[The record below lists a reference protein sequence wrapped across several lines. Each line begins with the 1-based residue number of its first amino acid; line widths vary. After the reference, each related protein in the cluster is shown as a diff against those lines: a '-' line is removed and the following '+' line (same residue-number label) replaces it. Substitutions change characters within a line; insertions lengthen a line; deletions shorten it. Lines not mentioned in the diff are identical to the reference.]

1 MKITID
7 LPDALYRRAKVH
19 AAERDTTL
27 RALLVD
33 SLQMQLLDHA
43 APGPELPQ
51 RNRIR
56 TDDRG
61 WPILQRSAGDTRVI
75 TDDFIN
81 QLRQAEGV

>member
-7 LPDALYRRAKVH
+7 LPDALYRLAKVR
-19 AAERDTTL
+19 AAERGTTL
-27 RALLVD
+27 RALLVE
-33 SLQMQLLDHA
+33 SLQMHLLDHP
-43 APGPELPQ
+43 APKPELPQ
-51 RNRIR
+51 RDRIR

-61 WPILQRSAGDTRVI
+61 WPILQRSAGDIPVI

>member
-7 LPDALYRRAKVH
+7 LPDALYRRAKIR
-19 AAERDTTL
+19 AAERGTTL
-27 RALLVD
+27 RALLVE
-33 SLQMQLLDHA
+33 SLQMYLLDHA

-51 RNRIR
+51 RDRIR

-61 WPILQRSAGDTRVI
+61 WPILQRSAGDIPVI